1 MFSTTRK
8 QAQQLAQQMVA
19 GHCGLVAWWTLKHA
33 GVLEAMERVEKET
46 GAGLIALHHATRT
59 NMSPDV
65 LEALLDYA
73 AATGLVVI
81 KNNGAHLT
89 AEGKAILEHE
99 DGVLELMRAYQPVLD
114 MSEHLLAKLK
124 GYAGSNG
131 GTRGSGAASGAGG
144 VSRKS
149 EYWVDSQ
156 AKRYPEEVFPA
167 ITQVVSGQ
175 KLTHLL
181 DIACGTGDLLLH
193 AAGRLK
199 KIVGVGIGGDGIA
212 VRRANIAIT
221 AADLESRLIAV
232 SANPLDVCLDTKRIF
247 DRIGISRQLW
257 EEVDGVIAM
266 NVFSEI
272 TAHEAPGSS
281 VFAQALAAIPRNFP
295 KAKLLLIEPV
305 ASEKFNRNYYAPEL
319 ALLLRLSRSAPWPV
333 ESWRET
339 IAAARMK
346 VVDQVSLVTDG
357 LTIFVCKST
366 AAYKG

>member
-1 MFSTTRK
+1 VFSNTRK
-8 QAQQLAQQMVA
+8 QAQQIAQQMVA

-33 GVLEAMERVEKET
+33 GVLEAMQQIEKET
-46 GAGLIALHHATRT
+46 DEGLLPLHHAIRT

-73 AATGLVVI
+73 ATAGLVTL
-81 KNNGAHLT
+81 KKDGARLT
-89 AEGKAILEHE
+89 PEGKAILEHE

-124 GYAGSNG
+124 GYAATNG
-131 GTRGSGAASGAGG
+131 GARGTNGGSTLGG

-156 AKRYPEEVFPA
+156 AKRYPAEVFPA
-167 ITQVVSGQ
+167 VADVVAGH

-181 DIACGTGDLLLH
+181 DIACGAGDLLLH
-193 AAGRLK
+193 AASRLK
-199 KIVGVGIGGDGIA
+199 KVVGVGIGNDGIT
-212 VRRANIAIT
+212 VRRANTAIT

-232 SANPLDVCLDTKRIF
+232 NANPIDVCLDTKRIF

-257 EEVDGVIAM
+257 EEVDGLVAM

-272 TAHEAPGSS
+272 TSHETPGTS
-281 VFAQALAAIPRNFP
+281 VHAQALAAIPKNFP

-319 ALLLRLSRSAPWPV
+319 ALLLRLSRSAPWPA
-333 ESWRET
+333 ESWREA
-339 IAAARMK
+339 IAAANMK
-346 VVDQVSLVTDG
+346 VVEEVPLVTDG
-357 LTIFVCKST
+357 LTIFVCKPT
-366 AAYKG
+366 PAQKG